1 MAHTVIIKSIR
12 DVDLSIFQF
21 PQVAVYNKPEDYPDK
36 AVARVFDNG
45 ERTNIVIIADNPDDL
60 RWDIRKYT
68 KLAWC
73 PRGKEDVLSLVGVYL

>member
-21 PQVAVYNKPEDYPDK
+21 PQVAVFNKPEDYPDK

-45 ERTNIVIIADNPDDL
+45 QPTNIIMLANNPEEL
-60 RWDIRKYT
+60 RRDIRKHT
-68 KLAWC
+68 NLVWF
-73 PRGKEDVLSLVGVYL
+73 PRGKEDVLALVGVYL

>member
-45 ERTNIVIIADNPDDL
+45 EPTNIVIIADNPE
-60 RWDIRKYT
+60 DIRWEYANIQI
-68 KLAWC
+68 LC
-73 PRGKEDVLSLVGVYL
+73 GVQEKKKMFFRW

>member
-21 PQVAVYNKPEDYPDK
+21 PQVAVFDKPEDYPDK

-45 ERTNIVIIADNPDDL
+45 EPTNIVIIADNPEDL

-68 KLAWC
+68 NLVWC
-73 PRGKEDVLSLVGVYL
+73 PREKEDVLSLVGVYF

>member
-36 AVARVFDNG
+36 SVARVFDN
-45 ERTNIVIIADNPDDL
+45 
-60 RWDIRKYT
+60 
-68 KLAWC
+68 
-73 PRGKEDVLSLVGVYL
+73 

>member
-1 MAHTVIIKSIR
+1 MAYTVEIKTFK
-12 DVDLSIFQF
+12 DFDLSIFEF
-21 PQVAVYNKPEDYPDK
+21 PQIAVFDKPEDYPDK

-45 ERTNIVIIADNPDDL
+45 KATNVIMLAENPNDL

-68 KLAWC
+68 KLGWC

>member
-21 PQVAVYNKPEDYPDK
+21 PQVAIFDKPEDYPDK

-45 ERTNIVIIADNPDDL
+45 KPTNIIMLADNPNDL

-68 KLAWC
+68 GLAWC
-73 PRGKEDVLSLVGVYL
+73 PRGKEDVKSLVGVYL

>member
-1 MAHTVIIKSIR
+1 MAYTVEIKTFK
-12 DVDLSIFQF
+12 DFDLSIFEF
-21 PQVAVYNKPEDYPDK
+21 PQVAVFDKPEDYPDK

-45 ERTNIVIIADNPDDL
+45 KPTNIAMVADDPNDL

-68 KLAWC
+68 NLAWC